1 LPVHIRRPEK
11 EIMENLLPS
20 RFKDLERFIDWS
32 IPTPAGRVAKRVASH
47 IEEVRIF
54 YETILPHAEDILDY
68 LNPFPLNEMPEDAS
82 RLMNMMLSLAEIAT
96 CIEFYNSTHVPK
108 GVPHSRFP
116 LVAPS
121 SLLKV

>member
-1 LPVHIRRPEK
+1 LPARIRRPEK
-11 EIMENLLPS
+11 EIMPNLLPS

-32 IPTPAGRVAKRVASH
+32 IPTSGGRTAKRVASQ

-54 YETILPHAEDILDY
+54 YDAILPDAEDILDY
-68 LNPFPLNEMPEDAS
+68 LNQFPLKEMPEDAS

-96 CIEFYNSTHVPK
+96 CIEFYNSTDVPK
-108 GVPHSRFP
+108 GVSHSRFP

-121 SLLKV
+121 SLLKP